1 MAEFAYQIKIPKDR
15 VAVLIGKKG
24 EVKKQIEE
32 ATGIAMDI
40 DSNEGDVNVIVE
52 DALMLYSTREIIK
65 AIARGFNPEIAILL
79 LKQDYAFE
87 IINLPD
93 FEKKSQFMRIKG
105 RIIGAEGKTRRIIEE
120 HTECFVSIYGK
131 TVSLIGRADTIHIAR
146 KAVEM
151 IIKGSPHSTVYTWL
165 EKMKR
170 QLKRRVFEEN
180 FDDYLRHPKDKQ
192 KKDS

>member
-40 DSNEGDVNVIVE
+40 DSNEGDVNVIGE

-131 TVSLIGRADTIHIAR
+131 TVSLIGSADTIHIAR

-170 QLKRRVFEEN
+170 QLKRRDFEEN

>member
-40 DSNEGDVNVIVE
+40 DSNEGDVNVIGE

-165 EKMKR
+165 EKRKR
-170 QLKRRVFEEN
+170 QLKRRDFEEN
-180 FDDYLRHPKDKQ
+180 FDAYLRHPTDKQ